1 MTIADR
7 PLLIRLRAREP
18 EACEAFVDAHY
29 RGVYAFLVWLTNDP
43 EAAADLTQETF
54 AGFWVST
61 ARLDPA
67 RAPDLKAWLY
77 GIARNRWRKRVRT
90 LLQDSGRVAADLER
104 LLEAPDKGPGPE
116 AVLLTAFDSAELA
129 RAVSHLP
136 ADYRE
141 ALVLRAFQE
150 MSYAEIAE
158 ALGIGQGLARW
169 RVNRARV
176 WLRQALADGSEAS
189 MREEKSGV

>member
-7 PLLIRLRAREP
+7 PLLVRLRAREP

-29 RGVYAFLVWLTNDP
+29 RGVYGFLVWLTNDP

-67 RAPDLKAWLY
+67 RTPDLKAWLY
-77 GIARNRWRKRVRT
+77 GIARNRWRKRLRSAQQDDRRCDADPVR
-90 LLQDSGRVAADLER
+90 LM
-104 LLEAPDKGPGPE
+104 EAPDTGPGPE
-116 AVLLTAFDSAELA
+116 AVLLAAFRSAELA
-129 RAVSHLP
+129 RAVKELP
-136 ADYRE
+136 SDYRE

-150 MSYAEIAE
+150 MSYAEIAD

-176 WLRQALADGSEAS
+176 RLREALADGSEAGR
-189 MREEKSGV
+189 REEKSGV